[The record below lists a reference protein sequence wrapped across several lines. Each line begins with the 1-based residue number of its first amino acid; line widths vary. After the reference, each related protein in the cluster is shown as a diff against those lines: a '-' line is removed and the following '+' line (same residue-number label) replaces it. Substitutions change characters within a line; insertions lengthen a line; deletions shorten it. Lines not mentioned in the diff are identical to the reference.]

1 MLLWTN
7 TGVHKYLK
15 SIFLRPC
22 FQFFWMHTPKR
33 NCSSFDFLRSFATAV
48 TKCSCFSESSL
59 WCLIP
64 KKRKINGRGKSAG
77 PLVTMKVISAE
88 GGGACNNGER
98 HSNSGYLPF
107 STSVIR
113 GRNRWSQ
120 YRSVI
125 FGRHYPV
132 HFAHPGSC
140 KWWAGWFGMC
150 A

>member
-1 MLLWTN
+1 M
-7 TGVHKYLK
+7 YI
-15 SIFLRPC
+15 SISIISFWDPVSNSFGCRP
-22 FQFFWMHTPKR
+22 QSGIVGSHG
-33 NCSSFDFLRSFATAV
+33 NSSFNFLRSFATAV
-48 TKCSCFSESSL
+48 TICSCFSVSSL

-64 KKRKINGRGKSAG
+64 KRKKRKINGRGKSAG
-77 PLVTMKVISAE
+77 PLVTLKAISAD
-88 GGGACNNGER
+88 GGGAGNNGER

-140 KWWAGWFGMC
+140 KWWAG
-150 A
+150 

>member
-1 MLLWTN
+1 MYIN
-7 TGVHKYLK
+7 ISKV
-15 SIFLRPC
+15 S
-22 FQFFWMHTPKR
+22 FWDPAFNSFGCIPQSGIVWSHGNSR
-33 NCSSFDFLRSFATAV
+33 FDFLRSFATAV
-48 TKCSCFSESSL
+48 TKCSCFSVSNL